1 MSTGLERRVARLEQD
16 SHGSAQLI
24 IVEVAVS
31 PERDEE
37 HRLVRAALAEREIV
51 RSESDLLVVIRKFSA
66 EPGHAYV
73 LGVQPMA
80 AR

>member
-1 MSTGLERRVARLEQD
+1 MSTGLERRVARLEQG
-16 SHGSAQLI
+16 SHGSARLI
-24 IVEVAVS
+24 TVEVTAS

-37 HRLVRAALAEREIV
+37 DRLVRAALAEREIV
-51 RSESDLLVVIRKFSA
+51 RGESDLVVIIRKFSA